1 MTALQTQVLKKFT
14 DEPVPS
20 LYDIQCEKFAVFEK
34 KLSIIKDINIQD
46 KLGRDDDGNLY
57 IDKYQWGQY
66 IRRVYY
72 KQSRSRTQKFL
83 DKEFIPFV
91 MFLDKYLNLLEP
103 NPPFVLTVLDISFRK
118 FTNKICL
125 FINEIIQGLYNLKKT
140 YPDYKEIKCRIDS
153 IIMTLVDFK
162 TKSKLYSNGI
172 GIPFGTMKE
181 RTLSL

>member
-1 MTALQTQVLKKFT
+1 MTALQTQVLKIST
-14 DEPVPS
+14 DESVPS

-34 KLSIIKDINIQD
+34 KLSIIKDIKVLD

-83 DKEFIPFV
+83 DAEFIPFV
-91 MFLDKYLNLLEP
+91 IFLDKYLNLLES
-103 NPPFVLTVLDISFRK
+103 NPLFVLIVLDTGFRK
-118 FTNKICL
+118 FTNKICI

-172 GIPFGTMKE
+172 AAPFGTIKE